1 MVKTHENK
9 RVYELEH
16 LLEETCNLVLH
27 PKENQVD
34 TTLAIT
40 ETTASL
46 DTPKKPAATASCPLL
61 SLPPELQVQML
72 TFLRAFDLAAVH
84 QTCRFYAQPSLM
96 SQTVRHA
103 AEHVYP
109 KHLTSGFE
117 AEPVQYSPTN
127 SETLTYEH
135 LRNMEFLIV
144 ARVLSQPEAKDCGE
158 FVVSKAWC
166 KTALLWLESMEH
178 RKQANTTQK
187 RKKKVARRQQRRLSD
202 AMPPWPDMNADL
214 LCEHLQLKL
223 CSNQK
228 SDRARKRMLKS
239 QDWNA
244 LRRLFPESTPL
255 VSHDSCWKCQQL
267 EQRQQQEYQRQAQQA
282 LHKKQEPIRHAL
294 QAFFSRHGSITME
307 PCQRY
312 CILPKAWCQRWRK
325 YMKTSTGE
333 RPVFDPQFLWCAR
346 HSTHR
351 IPPGLWSYLQDSSV
365 HDQYAP
371 QIRAAYA
378 AAGQLHQCPP
388 VEIVSLE
395 EWQALF
401 DYEYIPE
408 ETKIELSWNDESK
421 PIMMQSFCQCIE

>member
-1 MVKTHENK
+1 MVLNA
-9 RVYELEH
+9 
-16 LLEETCNLVLH
+16 
-27 PKENQVD
+27 KEDNDVKIVN
-34 TTLAIT
+34 IT
-40 ETTASL
+40 EIPASFV
-46 DTPKKPAATASCPLL
+46 DAKKNSAIEPCPLL
-61 SLPPELQVQML
+61 SLPSELQVQML

-84 QTCRFYAQPSLM
+84 QTCRYYAQPALVN
-96 SQTVRHA
+96 QTVRHA

-109 KHLTSGFE
+109 KHLTAGFE
-117 AEPVQYSPTN
+117 AEPVQHTPAN
-127 SETLTYEH
+127 SARLTYEH

-178 RKQANTTQK
+178 RKQADKTQQK
-187 RKKKVARRQQRRLSD
+187 RKKKVVRRQQRRLSD

-228 SDRARKRMLKS
+228 SDRARKRTLKS

-255 VSHDSCWKCQQL
+255 ASHDSCWKCQQS
-267 EQRQQQEYQRQAQQA
+267 EQKQQQEYQRQAQQA
-282 LHKKQEPIRHAL
+282 LHKKQAPIRHVL

-307 PCQRY
+307 PCHKY
-312 CILPKAWCQRWRK
+312 CILPKAWCHRWRK
-325 YMKTSTGE
+325 YMKTSAGE
-333 RPVFDPQFLWCAR
+333 RPLFDPHFLWCPR
-346 HSTHR
+346 HATHR
-351 IPPGLWSYLQDSSV
+351 IPPGLFSYLQDSLV
-365 HDQYAP
+365 HDQYAS

-378 AAGQLHQCPP
+378 AAGQLNQCPS
-388 VEIVSLE
+388 VEVVSLE

-401 DYEYIPE
+401 DYEYVPE
-408 ETKIELSWNDESK
+408 ETKIEFTWNEESK
-421 PIMMQSFCQCIE
+421 PIMMQSFCQCME